1 MTALTRTPPT
11 LTEAERIHR
20 LVRHAAGLAD
30 VRAEVEANHDENRWW
45 PTSITDPRL
54 RMAVAG
60 WSTRVSYRMIGTYN
74 RVVGEAATAG
84 FDGLVASTDD
94 ELAELLTPLG
104 LARSRVE
111 YFRSLTELLVRWE
124 KESVDVTVATDESGR
139 DALIADFARDV
150 RGASFKVAQCAV
162 LYARGYHCGVIPV
175 DSGMVAKLA
184 PALGIPLP
192 SGPIAHEHFRY
203 LLEAVV
209 KEQADG
215 LRVLVG
221 SLGHAVSI
229 PAGAAPSWWA
239 HLVLIYF
246 KRLYLNGPS
255 RRLCTLRPVC
265 TEITGCAHALSTRS
279 G

>member
-11 LTEAERIHR
+11 LAETERIHR
-20 LVRHAAGLAD
+20 LVRHAAGLDD
-30 VRAEVEANHDENRWW
+30 VRVEVEANHDENRWW
-45 PTSITDPRL
+45 PTSITDSRL

-60 WSTRVSYRMIGTYN
+60 WSTRVSYRMIGTYS
-74 RVVGEAATAG
+74 RVVGEAAATG
-84 FDGLVASTDD
+84 FDGLVASKDD
-94 ELAELLTPLG
+94 ELAELLAPLG
-104 LARSRVE
+104 LARSRVG

-124 KESVDVTVATDESGR
+124 KESVDVTTTTDESGR

-150 RGASFKVAQCAV
+150 RGASYKVAQCAV
-162 LYARGYHCGVIPV
+162 FYARGYHCGVIPV
-175 DSGMVAKLA
+175 DSGMVTKLA

-192 SGPIAHEHFRY
+192 SGPIAHERFRY

-209 KEQADG
+209 KEHADA
-215 LRVLVG
+215 LRALVG
-221 SLGHAVSI
+221 SLGLAVSI
-229 PAGAAPSWWA
+229 PSGAAPSWWA

-255 RRLCTLRPVC
+255 PRLCTLRPLC
-265 TEITGCAHALSTRS
+265 TEITDCAHAPSTRS

>member
-1 MTALTRTPPT
+1 MTAPTRTPPT
-11 LTEAERIHR
+11 PAEAERIHR
-20 LVRHAAGLAD
+20 LIRHAAGLAD
-30 VRAEVEANHDENRWW
+30 VKTEVEANHDENRWW
-45 PTSITDPRL
+45 PTSIADPRL

-60 WSTRVSYRMIGTYN
+60 WSTRVSYRMIGTYS
-74 RVVGEAATAG
+74 RVVGEAAATG

-104 LARSRVE
+104 LARSRVG

-124 KESVDVTVATDESGR
+124 KESVDATAATDESGC
-139 DALIADFARDV
+139 DTLIADFARDV
-150 RGASFKVAQCAV
+150 RGASYKVAQCAV

-175 DSGMVAKLA
+175 DSGMVTKLA

-192 SGPIAHEHFRY
+192 SGPIAHERFRY

-209 KEQADG
+209 KEEADA
-215 LRVLVG
+215 LRALVG

-229 PAGAAPSWWA
+229 PAGTVPSWWA

-255 RRLCTLRPVC
+255 PRLCTLRPVC
-265 TEITGCAHALSTRS
+265 TEITDCAHALPARS